1 MKLENFCFV
10 SMFHQNCYTY
20 LPTYIH
26 VLTQRFRTVYN
37 KSKGLSSLKPRSKS
51 YRNRSTIPF
60 SYLARIHSR
69 VNGIIFFYQSV
80 LSQTL
85 TIHGTRARQ
94 GTTFIHSVDS
104 SLSLPLAH
112 GHSEIHLQ
120 IYMWDDCNSMRF
132 TVSENLLLTD
142 YLSIDVEIL
151 QLRAKFQT
159 VMKSCSRFI

>member
-1 MKLENFCFV
+1 
-10 SMFHQNCYTY
+10 MFHQNCYTY

-69 VNGIIFFYQSV
+69 VNGIIFFYQSF

-112 GHSEIHLQ
+112 GHLQ
-120 IYMWDDCNSMRF
+120 IYMWDDSNSMRF

-142 YLSIDVEIL
+142 YLSTDAEIL
-151 QLRAKFQT
+151 QLRIKFQT
-159 VMKSCSRFI
+159 AMKSYSRFIWVTRH

>member
-1 MKLENFCFV
+1 
-10 SMFHQNCYTY
+10 MFHQNCYTY

-51 YRNRSTIPF
+51 YRNRSMIPF

-69 VNGIIFFYQSV
+69 VNGIIFFYQSF

-104 SLSLPLAH
+104 SLSLPLVH

-120 IYMWDDCNSMRF
+120 IYMWDDSNSMRF

-142 YLSIDVEIL
+142 YLSTDAEIL
-151 QLRAKFQT
+151 QLRTKFQT
-159 VMKSCSRFI
+159 AMKSCSRFIWITRH